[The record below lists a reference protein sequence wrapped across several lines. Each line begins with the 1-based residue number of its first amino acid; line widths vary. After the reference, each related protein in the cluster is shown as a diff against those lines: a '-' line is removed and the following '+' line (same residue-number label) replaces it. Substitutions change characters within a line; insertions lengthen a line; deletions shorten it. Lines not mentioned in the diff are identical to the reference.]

1 MEGEGWPGGIDE
13 PLFPH
18 KESKDDCGVGI
29 PGEKLGD
36 GGNSVVYLC
45 NCCLILSIS
54 SIPSSMPFPSLE
66 GGIPQP

>member
-36 GGNSVVYLC
+36 GGNSVVYL
-45 NCCLILSIS
+45 
-54 SIPSSMPFPSLE
+54 
-66 GGIPQP
+66 